1 MKKLILILFSIPL
14 IGFGQENTELIQIQ
28 QEINI
33 IKENLNS
40 HHKQN
45 KAGFILSIIGS
56 SSTIIGTTLII
67 SPPLAIVGVAVS
79 FIGGITMFN
88 SHKWFGKKKMKG
100 HFIIGKRNKKHSL
113 KKIYHK
119 GNIWKIDEEVECYVN
134 GNYEIGKI
142 TNIIL
147 LSNDNVEFE
156 VKLENGN
163 TVMIDWT
170 NLEY

>member
-1 MKKLILILFSIPL
+1 MKKILLILFCIPL
-14 IGFGQENTELIQIQ
+14 IGFGQENTEFIQIQ

-33 IKENLNS
+33 MKENLNS

-45 KAGFILSIIGS
+45 KAGYILVWTGTSSAIIGS
-56 SSTIIGTTLII
+56 LII
-67 SPPLAIVGVAVS
+67 SPPLAIGGAVIS
-79 FIGGITMFN
+79 FIGGIIMFN

-100 HFIIGKRNKKHSL
+100 HFIIGKRNKKHYL

-134 GNYEIGKI
+134 GNFEIGKI

-147 LSNDNVEFE
+147 LSNDDVDFE
-156 VKLENGN
+156 VKLENGS
-163 TVMIDWT
+163 TVIIDWT